1 MYVRTASEADEVLLT
16 WVNLKF
22 EFEKIFRTSESEVLE
37 TEFLIATVNMVR
49 GLSMRLE
56 LDTWRYIPSINRNVR
71 PFECG
76 LVLLESR

>member
-71 PFECG
+71 PF
-76 LVLLESR
+76 